1 MLSLNVMIGGENNNS
16 IINTLLASAGG
27 AIIVYVI
34 TRIFSKTEDSASKE
48 YVDTKCDKLDDKI
61 AAKVDRVDFNN
72 AIQRL
77 ESKQDMIISLLLEQ
91 RQQSTKNNNSG

>member
-1 MLSLNVMIGGENNNS
+1 MPIGLVNS
-16 IINTLLASAGG
+16 NIFNALLASAGG

-48 YVDTKCDKLDDKI
+48 YVDAKCDKLDDKI

-91 RQQSTKNNNSG
+91 RQQSTKK

>member
-1 MLSLNVMIGGENNNS
+1 MRMPTGGEGSN
-16 IINTLLASAGG
+16 IFNTLLASAGG
-27 AIIVYVI
+27 AIIVYII

-48 YVDTKCDKLDDKI
+48 YVDAKCDKLDDKI
-61 AAKVDRVDFNN
+61 ASKVDRVDFNN

-91 RQQSTKNNNSG
+91 RQQSSKK

>member
-1 MLSLNVMIGGENNNS
+1 MLMPTGGENSS
-16 IINTLLASAGG
+16 IFNTLLASAGG
-27 AIIVYVI
+27 AIIVYII

-91 RQQSTKNNNSG
+91 RQQSTKK

>member
-1 MLSLNVMIGGENNNS
+1 MRLHQLIAMPGGENNN

-48 YVDTKCDKLDDKI
+48 YVDAKCDKLDDKI

-72 AIQRL
+72 SIQRL

-91 RQQSTKNNNSG
+91 RQQSSKK

>member
-1 MLSLNVMIGGENNNS
+1 MLGGENNN

-91 RQQSTKNNNSG
+91 RQQSSKK

>member
-1 MLSLNVMIGGENNNS
+1 MQGGENNN

-91 RQQSTKNNNSG
+91 RQQSSKK

>member
-1 MLSLNVMIGGENNNS
+1 MRMPTGGEGNN
-16 IINTLLASAGG
+16 IFNTLLASAGG

-48 YVDTKCDKLDDKI
+48 YVDAKCDKLDDKI

-91 RQQSTKNNNSG
+91 RQQSSKK

>member
-1 MLSLNVMIGGENNNS
+1 MLMPIGGGNS
-16 IINTLLASAGG
+16 NIFNTLLASAGG
-27 AIIVYVI
+27 AIIVYII

-48 YVDTKCDKLDDKI
+48 YVDAKCDKLDDKI

-77 ESKQDMIISLLLEQ
+77 ESKQDMIISLLIEQ
-91 RQQSTKNNNSG
+91 RQQSTKK

>member
-1 MLSLNVMIGGENNNS
+1 MLSLNVMIGGENNN
-16 IINTLLASAGG
+16 IINTLLASAVG

-91 RQQSTKNNNSG
+91 RQQSSKK

>member
-1 MLSLNVMIGGENNNS
+1 MLSLNVMIGGENNN

-91 RQQSTKNNNSG
+91 RQQSSKK

>member
-1 MLSLNVMIGGENNNS
+1 MLSLNVMIGGENNN

-61 AAKVDRVDFNN
+61 ASKVDRVDFNN

-91 RQQSTKNNNSG
+91 RQQSSKK

>member
-1 MLSLNVMIGGENNNS
+1 MPTGGENSN
-16 IINTLLASAGG
+16 IFNTLLASAGG
-27 AIIVYVI
+27 AIIVYII

-48 YVDTKCDKLDDKI
+48 YVDAKCDKLDDKI

-77 ESKQDMIISLLLEQ
+77 ESKQDMIISSRTNKRKILF
-91 RQQSTKNNNSG
+91 R

>member
-1 MLSLNVMIGGENNNS
+1 MLMPTGGENSN
-16 IINTLLASAGG
+16 IFNTLLASAGG
-27 AIIVYVI
+27 AIIVYII

-91 RQQSTKNNNSG
+91 RQQSTKK

>member
-1 MLSLNVMIGGENNNS
+1 MLSLNVMIGGENNN
-16 IINTLLASAGG
+16 IINTLLASAVG

-48 YVDTKCDKLDDKI
+48 YVDTKYDKLDDKI
-61 AAKVDRVDFNN
+61 AEKVDRVDFNN

-91 RQQSTKNNNSG
+91 RQQSSKK